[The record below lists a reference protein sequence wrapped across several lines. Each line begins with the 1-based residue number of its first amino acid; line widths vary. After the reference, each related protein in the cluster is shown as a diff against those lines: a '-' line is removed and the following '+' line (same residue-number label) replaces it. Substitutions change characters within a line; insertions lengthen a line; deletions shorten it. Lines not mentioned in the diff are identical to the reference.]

1 MRCSHCGEKEATK
14 TYERKG
20 KERKIEYYC
29 MDCYD
34 RLFLNAED
42 AEGESSLT
50 TCPYCGMSL
59 AEVQSTKLVGCAHCY
74 RTMKGGVYPIVVKM
88 QGDGAHT
95 GKLPS
100 VNAEDKIGDFRGLDP
115 EAFETALRKERYRRQ
130 CNELEIIIA
139 KLKAENNYEDAKDY
153 ADKLSLM
160 RSNKEIEEEF
170 VWRTRGPLSKQP

>member
-1 MRCSHCGEKEATK
+1 MRCCHCGEKEATK
-14 TYERKG
+14 TYERRG

-34 RLFLNAED
+34 KLFLNAET
-42 AEGESSLT
+42 AGESSLSS
-50 TCPYCGMSL
+50 CPYCGMSL
-59 AEVQSTKLVGCAHCY
+59 TEFQSTKLVGCAHCY
-74 RTMKGGVYPIVVKM
+74 RTMKGGVYPVVVKM

-95 GKLPS
+95 GKTPPVSEDGKS
-100 VNAEDKIGDFRGLDP
+100 VDLRDLESDAYEDTLQ
-115 EAFETALRKERYRRQ
+115 KERFKRQ

-160 RSNKEIEEEF
+160 RSNVEIEEEF
-170 VWRTRGPLSKQP
+170 VWRTRRTLSKQP

>member
-1 MRCSHCGEKEATK
+1 MRCCYCGEKEATK

-34 RLFLNAED
+34 KLFLSAED
-42 AEGESSLT
+42 AAGETSLSS
-50 TCPYCGMSL
+50 CPYCGMSL

-95 GKLPS
+95 GKMPPVGADGKQVDLREMLPE
-100 VNAEDKIGDFRGLDP
+100 VYE
-115 EAFETALRKERYRRQ
+115 ETLRKERYKRQ
-130 CNELEIIIA
+130 CNELEIIIS

-160 RSNKEIEEEF
+160 RSSTEIEEEF
-170 VWRTRGPLSKQP
+170 VWRTRGPLSKQR

>member
-34 RLFLNAED
+34 KLFLTAGE
-42 AEGESSLT
+42 EESSLSS
-50 TCPYCGMSL
+50 CPYCGMSL

-88 QGDGAHT
+88 QGEGAHT
-95 GKLPS
+95 GKTPS
-100 VNAEDKIGDFRGLDP
+100 IDTEEYHGIFRDIDP
-115 EAFETALRKERYRRQ
+115 EAHRAAVRKERYKRQ
-130 CNELEIIIA
+130 CNELEIIIE

-160 RSNKEIEEEF
+160 QSNKDIEEEL
-170 VWRTRGPLSKQP
+170 VWRTRGSLSKQP